1 MHHSLAALSSQF
13 SYIKLDLVTTED
25 IFHIHISLLKL
36 KKRPNVVPLNFIIW
50 GKKQKCQI
58 VYISPNR
65 PNGCQGLLFSATAS
79 CNYSGEQQRR
89 HGLREALFLQKLWNK
104 CYHSQALVLFQFIGG
119 RRGSLKYVYLA

>member
-65 PNGCQGLLFSATAS
+65 PNGCQGLLVYCSVLLPLAIIQVNNKEGMAS
-79 CNYSGEQQRR
+79 GR
-89 HGLREALFLQKLWNK
+89 HCFFRSCGIHAIIHR
-104 CYHSQALVLFQFIGG
+104 I
-119 RRGSLKYVYLA
+119 